1 MRKTITAIIFLII
14 IFVVNLI
21 FYYLSDDYKFFLRK
35 IKNTNDVVYLE
46 EKVINDDEINN
57 IDLENKKEEEK
68 ILEWAEVV
76 ELSKKNE
83 KIFELKD
90 NDSKVALKDEVVLW
104 DNYMEI
110 NKLFSLYSLNK
121 LEINSNLFD
130 ITDEY
135 PDNYFEY
142 YSKDLTLY
150 FFPTKT
156 YDEILD
162 IFSVLDDELPF
173 TLKEVNNFWDN
184 SFYINLNENIK
195 DRFVRLVI
203 SNKWVVF
210 WLKIKKTEYNLVKDK
225 LNSLRIIPEEKVI
238 VENESLQIEKE

>member
-1 MRKTITAIIFLII
+1 
-14 IFVVNLI
+14 
-21 FYYLSDDYKFFLRK
+21 
-35 IKNTNDVVYLE
+35 
-46 EKVINDDEINN
+46 
-57 IDLENKKEEEK
+57 
-68 ILEWAEVV
+68 
-76 ELSKKNE
+76 
-83 KIFELKD
+83 
-90 NDSKVALKDEVVLW
+90 
-104 DNYMEI
+104 MEI

-173 TLKEVNNFWDN
+173 TLKEVNNF
-184 SFYINLNENIK
+184 
-195 DRFVRLVI
+195 
-203 SNKWVVF
+203 
-210 WLKIKKTEYNLVKDK
+210 
-225 LNSLRIIPEEKVI
+225 
-238 VENESLQIEKE
+238 